1 MKIRLIAIAGLVIG
15 FAMPAFAQQT
25 NTPDPQLRQQ
35 LEAFA
40 KKEDEAFNNNDAAAV
55 AALFME
61 DAVMVTNRG
70 PIYGREAIEK
80 HLEDLFKHVHFSNHI
95 IKVDQ
100 ISPHMIGTTDK
111 AWNNGEWSTTVQGQN
126 GAPIEMK
133 GYWSSITV
141 HEGNTWKDQLQT
153 FNITPA
159 PAATPSPTGSP
170 SNQ

>member
-1 MKIRLIAIAGLVIG
+1 M
-15 FAMPAFAQQT
+15 AQQLHA
-25 NTPDPQLRQQ
+25 NGIKSD
-35 LEAFA
+35 
-40 KKEDEAFNNNDAAAV
+40 DAFNNGHAAGV
-55 AALFME
+55 ASVFTE
-61 DAVMVTNRG
+61 DAVVVTDQG
-70 PIYGREAIEK
+70 PVYGRQA
-80 HLEDLFKHVHFSNHI
+80 I

-153 FNITPA
+153 WNITPA
-159 PAATPSPTGSP
+159 PAATPSPKASP

>member
-1 MKIRLIAIAGLVIG
+1 MKIRSLLAFVGLAIS
-15 FAMPAFAQQT
+15 FALPIVAQET
-25 NTPDPQLRQQ
+25 TTPDPQLRQQ
-35 LEAFA
+35 LETFA
-40 KKEDEAFNNNDAAAV
+40 KKEDEAFNKNDAAAV
-55 AALFME
+55 AALFEE

-80 HLEDLFKHVHFSNHI
+80 HLVDLFKHVHFSNHT
-95 IKVDQ
+95 IKIDQ

-126 GAPIEMK
+126 GSPIEMK

-141 HEGNTWKDQLQT
+141 HEGNTWRDQLQT

-159 PAATPSPTGSP
+159 PAATPSATAEK
-170 SNQ
+170 